1 MSSPPRD
8 MTPQQVRVYLGKLSY
23 ELGELLSD
31 YSAANLAKAR
41 AEQAYKRA
49 FAAAFLKAVGPQEER
64 KQNATLATADLSA
77 AAAEADVVFDN
88 LRAALRVLGQ
98 RLDAGRTIAS
108 TIRAEGIASGVG
120 T

>member
-1 MSSPPRD
+1 MRAND
-8 MTPQQVRVYLGKLSY
+8 VHQNLANLSR
-23 ELGELLSD
+23 ELVELLTE
-31 YSAANLAKAR
+31 YQAANLAKAK
-41 AEQAYKRA
+41 AEQTFKVAYA
-49 FAAAFLKAVGPQEER
+49 SAYIAAEGSIEER
-64 KQNATLATADLSA
+64 KQRATLVTADA
-77 AAAEADVVFDN
+77 ARDAAIADVVFDN

>member
-1 MSSPPRD
+1 MRAND
-8 MTPQQVRVYLGKLSY
+8 VHQNLANLSC
-23 ELGELLSD
+23 ELVELLTE
-31 YSAANLAKAR
+31 YQAANIAKAK
-41 AEQAYKRA
+41 AEQTYKVAYA
-49 FAAAFLKAVGPQEER
+49 SAYIAAEGSIEER
-64 KQNATLATADLSA
+64 KQRATLTTADA
-77 AAAEADVVFDN
+77 ARDAALADVVFDN

>member
-1 MSSPPRD
+1 
-8 MTPQQVRVYLGKLSY
+8 
-23 ELGELLSD
+23 
-31 YSAANLAKAR
+31 
-41 AEQAYKRA
+41 
-49 FAAAFLKAVGPQEER
+49 
-64 KQNATLATADLSA
+64 
-77 AAAEADVVFDN
+77 VVFDN

>member
-1 MSSPPRD
+1 MRAND
-8 MTPQQVRVYLGKLSY
+8 VHQNLANLSR
-23 ELGELLSD
+23 ELVELLTE
-31 YSAANLAKAR
+31 YQAANIAKAK
-41 AEQAYKRA
+41 AEQTFKVAYA
-49 FAAAFLKAVGPQEER
+49 SAYITAEGSIEER
-64 KQNATLATADLSA
+64 KQRATLVTADA
-77 AAAEADVVFDN
+77 ARDAALADVVFDN

>member
-1 MSSPPRD
+1 MRAND
-8 MTPQQVRVYLGKLSY
+8 VHQNLANLSR
-23 ELGELLSD
+23 ELVELLTE
-31 YSAANLAKAR
+31 YQAANIAKAK
-41 AEQAYKRA
+41 AEQTYKVAYA
-49 FAAAFLKAVGPQEER
+49 SAYIAAEGSIEER
-64 KQNATLATADLSA
+64 KQRATLVTADA
-77 AAAEADVVFDN
+77 ARDAAIADVVFDN